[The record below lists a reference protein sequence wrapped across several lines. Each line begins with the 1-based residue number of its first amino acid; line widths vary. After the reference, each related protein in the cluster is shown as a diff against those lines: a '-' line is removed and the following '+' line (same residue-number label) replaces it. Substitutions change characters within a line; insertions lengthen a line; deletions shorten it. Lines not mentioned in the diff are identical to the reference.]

1 MGGADGNLPIVEAA
15 ARWVT
20 RIIGILGLDRNANPP
35 YEGIGWSSAGVTTGV
50 NGDPKTAVGPY
61 ASVFST
67 VVAEIE
73 ALHLSDVPLQNLL
86 EQQSPEVDFE
96 ALEKRGEQDIEKLA
110 LPYIRAVSRQ
120 RDELR
125 RIVSSE
131 TALDKS
137 SKAAILGLT
146 DRIRDYDLADLGV
159 QLDDQL
165 DRPSLIK
172 FAPAAK
178 LIAAREEKAAAI
190 AEKALQKERGM
201 SCVFRECPA
210 LVLSMKDC
218 FGDAFPV
225 YSCPYSPNI
234 QVIANLSLRIAR
246 KEREVAG
253 EEKWEKAKLAPQD
266 MFKGDEKY
274 REWDV
279 EGIPSKL
286 ADGSELPK
294 NQLKKLKKEWEKQKK
309 LHEEYLAKFGTDA

>member
-1 MGGADGNLPIVEAA
+1 MNVRARLAEAGPVTNPSSMEDSSSELTAKLEQAKKDLHSALCNSFDTPTAMQVIARLVREGNIYMGGADGNLPVIEAA

-20 RIIGILGLDRNANPP
+20 RIIGILGLDRNAKPP
-35 YEGIGWSSAGVTTGV
+35 YEGIGWSPEGLATGV

-67 VVAEIE
+67 VLAEIK
-73 ALHLSDVPLQNLL
+73 ALNLSDVPLQNLL
-86 EQQSPEVDFE
+86 DQPSPEVDFE

-201 SCVFRECPA
+201 SFVLFQCAA
-210 LVLSMKDC
+210 LVFSMDDC
-218 FGDAFPV
+218 FGDECAV
-225 YSCPYSPNI
+225 YFCPYSHPI
-234 QVIANLSLRIAR
+234 MV
-246 KEREVAG
+246 
-253 EEKWEKAKLAPQD
+253 
-266 MFKGDEKY
+266 
-274 REWDV
+274 
-279 EGIPSKL
+279 
-286 ADGSELPK
+286 
-294 NQLKKLKKEWEKQKK
+294 
-309 LHEEYLAKFGTDA
+309 